1 MPGAPS
7 GDQTM
12 RLDGISPLMIEGIY
26 TMLILFWLVIGT
38 VGMIGVGNWI
48 SDKYEAFIDR
58 RERKQALKDALSEK
72 VIELNQRRRA

>member
-1 MPGAPS
+1 
-7 GDQTM
+7 M

-72 VIELNQRRRA
+72 IIELNQRRRA